1 MPNYKIGVPKTGLE
15 YNGLPKHLQEM
26 YNNLNRDKEAE

>member
-1 MPNYKIGVPKTGLE
+1 MPNYKIGVAQPGQE

-26 YNNLNRDKEAE
+26 YMNLNRAK